1 MSGDQVD
8 LKEIRGDVVRRH
20 PWESSRLSF
29 FKNVLGNYG
38 SKQVSTILD
47 IGSGDAFFAQEIHK
61 AFFPKAKLICFDL
74 NYTEEKRYGL
84 IQFTKTRPSERFDL
98 FLMMD
103 VLEHAERDE
112 EFLEEIVKKNS
123 KGTSL
128 FLISVPAWQKL
139 YTLHDK
145 KLGHFRRY
153 SFNQFEKLL
162 NEAGLEVVLSGGL
175 FHGLLLPRLMTKIQ
189 EKKLGESH
197 SPLTKDLG
205 EWKGGYCLT
214 RFLECLLYLDN
225 TFSLLMAT
233 AGIKIP
239 GLSVWCLA
247 RRKS

>member
-1 MSGDQVD
+1 MD

-162 NEAGLEVVLSGGL
+162 NEKFQNMINVNFNLYKKYSDDPSFKKFMSDRL
-175 FHGLLLPRLMTKIQ
+175 FEMVWEETGVSQ
-189 EKKLGESH
+189 GYQNENY
-197 SPLTKDLG
+197 KD
-205 EWKGGYCLT
+205 
-214 RFLECLLYLDN
+214 RN
-225 TFSLLMAT
+225 
-233 AGIKIP
+233 
-239 GLSVWCLA
+239 
-247 RRKS
+247 